1 MSGLPRASWL
11 QAIWASPGSPADFD
25 LTATSVHPWPC
36 SSLTGPGCGWQLP
49 VCPGLEDPLPPVT
62 AEPWGE
68 SPWFLAALRK
78 MCPDACPDPPPL
90 TLLGGRVVALLSPQL
105 SYGRGAMVSGWSAQ
119 RGTGAATSQAR
130 RSEAGSPP
138 TPGEMDSALQG
149 FAPQMPLAS
158 MTLAL

>member
-1 MSGLPRASWL
+1 MTRAHVDNPGSHLKLLDLITVPFTLRQVTYPQVGGLLSGLPRASWL
-11 QAIWASPGSPADFD
+11 QAIWASPGPPADFG

-78 MCPDACPDPPPL
+78 MCPDA
-90 TLLGGRVVALLSPQL
+90 SP
-105 SYGRGAMVSGWSAQ
+105 
-119 RGTGAATSQAR
+119 TS
-130 RSEAGSPP
+130 
-138 TPGEMDSALQG
+138 DSAGWQG
-149 FAPQMPLAS
+149 GCSAVPTA
-158 MTLAL
+158 